1 MAEALASIDIA
12 ATVLN
17 SKEELLHELV
27 LKNLY
32 ILTTNISGLE
42 VGGNVGELWSKHKIL
57 AGGVANDVIR
67 LQGVLTG
74 ETLDHDALI
83 NGMVNAINGDKEH
96 MCMGRSAPVRLQR
109 ALVLAKENNLSLPM
123 LERISSL

>member
-1 MAEALASIDIA
+1 MWGNYGASI
-12 ATVLN
+12 
-17 SKEELLHELV
+17 KYLL
-27 LKNLY
+27 
-32 ILTTNISGLE
+32 
-42 VGGNVGELWSKHKIL
+42 
-57 AGGVANDVIR
+57 AGVANDVIR

-74 ETLDHDALI
+74 ETLNHDALI
-83 NGMVNAINGDKEH
+83 GGMVNAINGDKEH